1 LGSVYLFKRLLARV
15 ALSLSSALE
24 AEAFGAVALA
34 AVAFFFSFAFDFG
47 VGLGVESGADFAS
60 SSFASSLVR
69 LADFPF

>member
-1 LGSVYLFKRLLARV
+1 
-15 ALSLSSALE
+15 LE